1 MAWHC
6 LLCSLV
12 LSMVQHDP
20 HTALPCP
27 GAWPEPASSET
38 PTPSPNSPAA
48 AQDQR
53 QKQEQQQQKL
63 EEAWQQAKEPP
74 PAIVEPPL
82 ASPAN
87 ASDTQLQQPGSA
99 EQPEQLN
106 STVEELDVPT
116 ISSQP
121 DNPPL
126 AAGPESVLSK
136 LPHENATGS
145 TSAAGLPVGEA
156 DDVAQQPTEAPILTV
171 GMPPDDSSLFNVS
184 QPAEEEQEQDQNVT
198 EALPL
203 TAETPF
209 AANVITEESAAA
221 AAAVLPE
228 PIVDIGAAGAV
239 SDAVNE
245 TTLDAGFGVALS
257 PEAASLPL
265 QSVQEDSN
273 SSSSS
278 SSTLESANNTEDVDA
293 SSHERSYGTWPEGD
307 AHDASVA
314 SSSPDAEDA
323 GAANESSRPVTA
335 EAGSRNGSNA
345 DDEQHVQ
352 LLSST
357 LEKLPLPSFDEALSP
372 EEMHKAWATDR
383 SLHPSLDDAAAQV
396 EGQDGDSLLASEPGK
411 NSSQTPA
418 IHDEL

>member
-1 MAWHC
+1 
-6 LLCSLV
+6 
-12 LSMVQHDP
+12 MVQHDP

-74 PAIVEPPL
+74 PAIVEPPP

-121 DNPPL
+121 SNSEASAPL
-126 AAGPESVLSK
+126 AADPTPAPSNPAHK
-136 LPHENATGS
+136 NATSS
-145 TSAAGLPVGEA
+145 TSAAGLPAGEA
-156 DDVAQQPTEAPILTV
+156 DDVPEQPTEALVLDVT
-171 GMPPDDSSLFNVS
+171 MPPEDSSMSNVS
-184 QPAEEEQEQDQNVT
+184 QPAEEEQDQSVT
-198 EALPL
+198 DALPL

-228 PIVDIGAAGAV
+228 PIVNIGAAGAV
-239 SDAVNE
+239 SDALND
-245 TTLDAGFGVALS
+245 TPLDAGVDAAL
-257 PEAASLPL
+257 PADAELPL

-278 SSTLESANNTEDVDA
+278 TSTLESANNTDEDVDA

-307 AHDASVA
+307 AQDASVA
-314 SSSPDAEDA
+314 SSSPDAEGA
-323 GAANESSRPVTA
+323 GAANESSRPV
-335 EAGSRNGSNA
+335 AGSRNASDA
-345 DDEQHVQ
+345 DNEQHVQ

-372 EEMHKAWATDR
+372 EQMHQAWATDR

-396 EGQDGDSLLASEPGK
+396 EGQGGDSLLASEPGK

-418 IHDEL
+418 VHDEL